1 MDGDE
6 STGGSF
12 GFPPSSILGPVRG
25 ATPVWLVGMMGAG
38 KSTVGPA
45 LARRLGRRFLDTDQQ
60 IEGSSGKEIETI
72 FSEDGEETFRVLEAA
87 VIAEAARG
95 SAVVALG
102 GGAIAEPGAAERLAG
117 WGTVVY
123 LRAMPETLVS
133 RIGDASARPLL
144 RGLSESERLERVR
157 KLLAKREPSYRT
169 ARITVDTD
177 HKSASEV
184 VEELARK
191 ISAIDSKE
199 GEAV

>member
-1 MDGDE
+1 
-6 STGGSF
+6 
-12 GFPPSSILGPVRG
+12 
-25 ATPVWLVGMMGAG
+25 MGAG

-177 HKSASEV
+177 HKSAPEV